1 MRMNSRNWRR
11 WVHVVL
17 ALAASLGA
25 VSVHA
30 LDPALSLSQLNH
42 KTWLTKDGAP
52 VGVMSMAQGNDGTLW
67 IASRTGL
74 YRFNGLKFSKYGAE
88 GEPALQSEQLINAA
102 ISKDGSLWVAPLF
115 GGLDRIQNGHVTHFP
130 PGQDL
135 PRGTVRSIATDRD
148 GVVWAAANGG
158 VARFAGGRWERLGPD
173 WKLPAGPATDV
184 VATPSGDVWVR
195 ALTGLYQLPAG
206 QKQFIERNRFKPMD
220 IFNQAAAVARDG
232 AVWSFDSEDRMTRS
246 TPDGAT
252 APVPGIEHAGQ
263 VLFDRDGQLW
273 IGGAHGIRRFRPAG
287 DIQNAAASFGAAE
300 VLDAANKVSA
310 PYVSSIF
317 EDREGNVWV
326 ATTGGL
332 DRFSNTD
339 LVRVTQPFINGYLS
353 LSPGADGRVFVT
365 GQVDGGD
372 GDVGG
377 IARLRD
383 GILEKQWVSGT
394 TQAPMRASDGAN
406 WFAGLGHLTRI
417 AGDDLRVWSMPPEL
431 ASRPPQTLVQDTDGA
446 IWVSIGGFSLQ
457 RFADGAWS
465 PVKLAGLPNGTA
477 IASGRD
483 AKGRLW
489 FGYPTGVAVVDQGK
503 ARTFTKEDGLDIGPV
518 TSVSVAGAHLWLG
531 GERGIV
537 HVDGTR
543 FVPIETAQARVLSGV
558 SGITEDKLG
567 GLWAA
572 TYASV
577 VHISADE
584 LKRALRDETYQVRA
598 DIYDYL
604 DGMPG
609 VPRQLRPTPSL
620 VLGGDGKVWVA
631 TDFAVFYID
640 PQRLHADT
648 APPPV
653 MLRALRSG
661 GASTSLDA
669 PASVLNVGAS
679 NLEIDYEAWSL
690 KVPERVHFRYRLVG
704 VDEAWQEAGTR
715 RTAYYSQL
723 SPGRYVFEVSASVG
737 NGEWTATPATL
748 SFSVPPLWFQTWWF
762 RLLCVLAGLALLW
775 LLYLWRVAKVSDSVA
790 RLVRARL
797 EERLSER
804 ERIARELHDTL
815 LQSVQGMIL
824 AFHNIRSRMQGG
836 DPLRQQIDLALDRTD
851 EVLAEARDRVRDLRT
866 PGREDAE
873 LSEALRAAAADI
885 GGGRTTLCRIICSG
899 QPVPLDGTV
908 RDETYRVAREA
919 MLNAFEHAKARE
931 IRVEVRYEAEELVV
945 AVSDDGVG
953 IDQHVLEKGALAGHW
968 GLPGMRERSERIA
981 ARLELTSSPRTGT
994 RVCVNVPGPVAY
1006 GRAETRAGFAP
1017 WGRIRRVL
1025 GPIPKATSVGRGN

>member
-1 MRMNSRNWRR
+1 MRINSRNVAR
-11 WVHVVL
+11 WVRVAL
-17 ALAASLGA
+17 ALAAASGA
-25 VSVHA
+25 ASVHA
-30 LDPALSLSQLNH
+30 LDPTLSLAQLNH

-52 VGVMSMAQGNDGTLW
+52 VGVMSMAQGKDGTLW

-88 GEPALQSEQLINAA
+88 GEEALQSDQLINAV

-115 GGLDRIQNGHVTHFP
+115 GGLDRIQNGRVTHFP
-130 PGQDL
+130 PGQEL
-135 PRGTVRSIATDRD
+135 PRGTVRSIAVDRD

-158 VARFAGGRWERLGPD
+158 LSRFVGGHWERLGPE
-173 WKLPAGPATDV
+173 WKLPPGPTVDV
-184 VATPSGDVWVR
+184 VATPSGEIWVR
-195 ALTGLYQLPAG
+195 TLGGLYQLPAG
-206 QKQFIERNRFKPMD
+206 QKEFLERNRYKPLD
-220 IFNQAAAVARDG
+220 IFNQATAVARDG
-232 AVWSFDSEDRMTRS
+232 SIWSFDTADRLNRS

-252 APVPGIEHAGQ
+252 VPVPGIERVGQ

-273 IGGAHGIRRFRPAG
+273 VGGAHGVRRFRPAG
-287 DIQNAAASFGAAE
+287 EAKNAGASFGAAE
-300 VLDAANKVSA
+300 VLAAPDNLSA
-310 PYVSSIF
+310 PYISCIF
-317 EDREGNVWV
+317 EDREGNIWV
-326 ATTGGL
+326 STTGGL

-339 LVRVTQPFINGYLS
+339 LVRMTSPFNSGYLS
-353 LSPGADGRVFVT
+353 LSPGTPGAGDQVFIN
-365 GQVDGGD
+365 GQVNDGD

-377 IARLRD
+377 TARMRD
-383 GILEKQWVSGT
+383 GIVEKQWSGGT
-394 TQAPMRASDGAN
+394 ALASMRGADGSN
-406 WFAGLGHLTRI
+406 WFASMGHLNRI
-417 AGDDLRVWSMPPEL
+417 AGDDLRVWPMPAEL
-431 ASRPPQTLVQDTDGA
+431 ASRPAQTLVQDSEGA
-446 IWVSIGGFSLQ
+446 IWVSIGGFALQ
-457 RFADGAWS
+457 RFADGEWS
-465 PVKLAGLPNGTA
+465 PVKVAGLPKTTA

-489 FGYPTGVAVVDQGK
+489 FGFPTGVAVVDQGK
-503 ARTFTKEDGLDIGPV
+503 ARNFTQEDGLDIGPV
-518 TSVSVAGAHLWLG
+518 TAVSVTGARQWLG
-531 GERGIV
+531 GERGVV
-537 HVDGTR
+537 HVEGTR
-543 FVPIETAQARVLSGV
+543 FVPLETAQARVLSGV
-558 SGITEDKLG
+558 SGLAEDMQG

-572 TYASV
+572 TYSSV
-577 VHISADE
+577 VHIPAAE
-584 LKRALRDETYQVRA
+584 LKRAFSDETYQVRA

-648 APPPV
+648 AAPPV
-653 MLRALRSG
+653 VLRALRSG
-661 GASTSLDA
+661 GTSTSLDA
-669 PASVLNVGAS
+669 LASVPTVGAS

-704 VDEAWQEAGTR
+704 VDEAWQDAGTR
-715 RTAYYSQL
+715 RTAYYSHL

-737 NGEWTATPATL
+737 NGEWNATPATL

-824 AFHNIRSRMQGG
+824 AFHNIRSRMPGG
-836 DPLRQQIDLALDRTD
+836 DPLRQQIDGALDRTD

-873 LSEALRAAAADI
+873 LSEALKAAAADI
-885 GGGRTTLCRIICSG
+885 GGERNTLCTVTCSG
-899 QPVPLDGTV
+899 QPVPLEGTV
-908 RDETYRVAREA
+908 RDEIYRIAREA
-919 MLNAFEHAKARE
+919 MVNAFEHAKARE

-953 IDQHVLEKGALAGHW
+953 IDAQVLERGALAGHW
-968 GLPGMRERSERIA
+968 GLPGMRERSERIDA
-981 ARLELTSSPRTGT
+981 ELELTSSPQTGT
-994 RVCVNVPGPVAY
+994 RVCVKVAGPVAY
-1006 GRAETRAGFAP
+1006 GSAEPRAGSGP
-1017 WGRIRRVL
+1017 LGRIRQALSGDEPLRRR
-1025 GPIPKATSVGRGN
+1025 A